1 MESMGCLVVRNF
13 LVFSILLIVLATL
26 GRSAVGQVLQP
37 LKPVVTDS
45 QGNSAEEAS
54 AEIDTPGQPMDE
66 KDMLSRLS
74 QAAKRLE
81 NNQKFDLKYTFTE
94 GETILWR
101 VEHTATTDTRV
112 QVDEETS
119 ASRSLS
125 MLQWQVT
132 DVDTLGNTTIALTLK
147 SAVMWQ
153 QTDQNDPITYDSR
166 KHRGE
171 VPEVYR
177 SFADWLGVP
186 MATYKIDPQGKVID
200 RKEVYYNVK
209 FGVGNITMPL
219 PGHSVRIGD
228 AWHSPGSIGVKTP
241 DGIHKS
247 IRTRIE
253 YRLQRVSDGIA
264 LVSFDTQVLT
274 PVDDPRVESQLI
286 QQLSQG
292 IIRFDMNQGQMIS
305 KQLGWSE
312 KCLGFKGPESSLSYL
327 AKYDVRKVE
336 QKSDSETVNVTE
348 GVDRLQPV
356 IRLSDDGPIF
366 RW

>member
-1 MESMGCLVVRNF
+1 MGCQIVRRVLVLSIF
-13 LVFSILLIVLATL
+13 LASAMF
-26 GRSAVGQVLQP
+26 GRSVDGQVLKP
-37 LKPVVTDS
+37 LKPAGS
-45 QGNSAEEAS
+45 GAEGNLESDLAANRVDEAEN
-54 AEIDTPGQPMDE
+54 PVGE

-74 QAAKRLE
+74 QAVKKIE
-81 NNQKFDLKYTFTE
+81 KNQTYDLKYKFTE

-112 QVDEETS
+112 QTDEETS

-125 MLQWQVT
+125 VLQWQVT
-132 DVDTLGNTTIALTLK
+132 DVDSLGNTTIALTLK

-177 SFADWLGVP
+177 SFADWLGIP
-186 MATYKIDPQGKVID
+186 MATYKIDPEGKVID

-274 PVDDPRVESQLI
+274 PIDDPRIQSQLI

-292 IIRFDMNQGQMIS
+292 VIRFDMNQGQMIS

-312 KCLGFKGPESSLSYL
+312 KCLGFKGAESSLSYL
-327 AKYDVRKVE
+327 AKYDVRKIE
-336 QKSDSETVNVTE
+336 EKSGAELVNLTE
-348 GVDRLQPV
+348 DTNRLQPV